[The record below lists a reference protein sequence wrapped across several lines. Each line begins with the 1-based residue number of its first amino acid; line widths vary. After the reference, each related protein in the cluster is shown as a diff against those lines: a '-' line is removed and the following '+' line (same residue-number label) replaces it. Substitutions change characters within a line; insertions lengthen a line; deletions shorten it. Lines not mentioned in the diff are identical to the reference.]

1 MAATRFSLQERNVK
15 AGTTINVSGAGTL
28 IKIDGGD
35 AIKQALDTVR
45 STSTTNWA
53 LFGYV
58 DNNQYDTVKL
68 IATGTGGGTELS
80 NYLNDNIVAYGLI
93 RVEDNIDGRV
103 NTQRYVYINWIG
115 DGVPAMKKA
124 KIGTNKA
131 SVTEIVGHYN
141 MEITADT
148 KSEITAEAIQDK
160 VYSTTGSK
168 STAKNPWEFQQ
179 TESKKTEKKAASHV
193 PTQSTVLFLN
203 EDAIRNALKDVRN
216 DNSATNWMLTR
227 YTKDGRL
234 ELMGTGSGDI
244 SEVAAKFTD
253 DNVYYGLIRVQ
264 QKIDASTTI
273 KFIYLHFIGENL
285 APRLRGII
293 STHKGAVD
301 EVFYPSHTKIFGSS
315 LDLFTP
321 NWVQEILKELKK

>member
-1 MAATRFSLQERNVK
+1 MAATRFSLQERNAK
-15 AGTTINVSGAGTL
+15 AGTTINVSGAGTT

-68 IATGTGGGTELS
+68 LGTGTGGATELS
-80 NYLNDNIVAYGLI
+80 SNLNDNIVAYGLI

>member
-1 MAATRFSLQERNVK
+1 MSATRFSLQERNVK
-15 AGTTINVSGAGTL
+15 AGTVINVSGAGTP
-28 IKIDGGD
+28 IKTSDGD

-58 DNNQYDTVKL
+58 DNNQYDTVHL
-68 IATGTGGGTELS
+68 MGTGTGGAAELG
-80 NYLNDNIVAYGLI
+80 NQLNDSIAAYGLV

-115 DGVPAMKKA
+115 DDVPGMKKA
-124 KIGTNKA
+124 KIGTNKG
-131 SVTEIVGHYN
+131 SVTELVGHYN
-141 MEITADT
+141 MEITAST
-148 KSEITAEAIQDK
+148 KAEISPEVIQDK
-160 VYSTTGSK
+160 VYSTTGTK

-179 TESKKTEKKAASHV
+179 GESKKTEKKAASHV
-193 PTQSTVLFLN
+193 PTQSSVLFLN
-203 EDAIRNALKDVRN
+203 EDAIRDAIKDLRN
-216 DNSATNWMLTR
+216 DSTPTNWMLCR

-234 ELMGTGSGDI
+234 ELLGTGNGDI

-253 DNVYYGLIRVQ
+253 DNVYYGMIRTQ
-264 QKIDASTTI
+264 QKIDASVTV
-273 KFIYLHFIGENL
+273 KFISLHFIGENL

-301 EVFYPSHTKIFGSS
+301 ELFSPSHTKIFGSS

-321 NWVQEILKELKK
+321 NCVQEKLKELKK

>member
-15 AGTTINVSGAGTL
+15 AGTTINVSGAGTP

-80 NYLNDNIVAYGLI
+80 NYLNDNIIAYGLI

-103 NTQRYVYINWIG
+103 NTQRYVYVNWIG
-115 DGVPAMKKA
+115 DDVPAMKKA

-141 MEITADT
+141 MEITAST
-148 KSEITAEAIQDK
+148 KAEITAEVIQDK
-160 VYSTTGSK
+160 VFSTTGSK

-216 DNSATNWMLTR
+216 DNSATNWMLIR

-234 ELMGTGSGDI
+234 ELLGTGSGDI
-244 SEVAAKFTD
+244 SEVTAKFTD
-253 DNVYYGLIRVQ
+253 DNVYYGLIRAQ
-264 QKIDASTTI
+264 QKIDASVTI

-301 EVFYPSHTKIFGSS
+301 ELFSPSHTKIFGSS

-321 NWVQEILKELKK
+321 TSVLEKLKELKK